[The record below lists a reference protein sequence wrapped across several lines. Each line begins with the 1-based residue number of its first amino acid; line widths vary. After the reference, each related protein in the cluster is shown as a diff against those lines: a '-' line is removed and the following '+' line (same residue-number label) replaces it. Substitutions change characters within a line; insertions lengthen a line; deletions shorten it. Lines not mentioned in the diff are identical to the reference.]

1 MSVTIAR
8 RKFVAGLASA
18 AAWPVVGRAQQ
29 PAMPVVGFLSRG
41 TPDGYAKNVAAFHQG
56 LKELGYIV
64 GENVAIEYRW
74 TRGDFDRLP
83 ALAAELISRKVS
95 VIVGNTYSAS
105 VAKGMTATIPIVFV
119 GAIDPVEIGLVA
131 SLNRPGGNV
140 TGLTTLAAEIG
151 SKRMQLLHEL
161 LPTAKITAA
170 LVNPKRPDAENQS
183 KDLKTAAINLG
194 LQLYVLHAS
203 SEEDFEPAFQTAVQL
218 RSAGLVIGADTLF
231 NASVE
236 RLAALAARYAMPA
249 IFQYREFAAAGALM
263 SYGDSITDQYRL
275 LGTYTGRILK
285 GEKPADLP
293 VQRATKL
300 DLIINMKTAKALGLM
315 VPPMLAALATEIIE

>member
-1 MSVTIAR
+1 MR
-8 RKFVAGLASA
+8 RREFIAGLGGA
-18 AAWPVVGRAQQ
+18 AAWPVVARAQQ
-29 PAMPVVGFLSRG
+29 LAMPVVGFLSRG
-41 TPDGYAKNVAAFHQG
+41 TPDGYAKNVAAFEQG

-64 GENVAIEYRW
+64 GRNVAIEYHW
-74 TRGDFDRLP
+74 TSGDFDRLP

-105 VAKGMTATIPIVFV
+105 VAKGMTATIPLVFI
-119 GAIDPVEIGLVA
+119 GAVDPVELGLVA
-131 SLNRPGGNV
+131 SLNRPGGNA

-161 LPTAKITAA
+161 LPMATITAA

-194 LQLYVLHAS
+194 LQLYMLHAS

-218 RSAGLVIGADTLF
+218 QSAGLVIGADTLF
-231 NASVE
+231 NASAE
-236 RLAALAARYAMPA
+236 RLAVLAARYAMPA

-275 LGTYTGRILK
+275 LGRYAGRILK

-293 VQRATKL
+293 VQQSTKL
-300 DLIINMKTAKALGLM
+300 ELVINLKTARALGLT
-315 VPPMLAALATEIIE
+315 VPNTLLALADEVIE